1 MKEYRINFPDQVS
14 TSGGRISGWSRNA
27 LDSVTN
33 AETIIT
39 STGGVLFP
47 NLEAEDATTNNVGFE
62 VVSPFGNI
70 TGSTAF
76 QPLQPI
82 GTFPIG
88 VYRGF
93 LLTTNGGTGS
103 VKYTGLT
110 PGYSFSITLAAH
122 QGNASRNTDVTVNGV
137 TKSYSSASQN
147 EPQPENLTWD
157 GVVPES
163 GEITISVK
171 KSDINGQYYGA
182 LTAIQL
188 ITQPAGPTITA
199 GSDIANEN
207 QTSTFVLINNQSDPT
222 AVTVNGV
229 AGTNLQMVSE
239 DVGAGTQTWSYTPP
253 LIADDATADLVVTV
267 DGADTTAFQ
276 IAYENSYDRSQTAHG
291 EPTATSVNF
300 GNTYASANPYEWKV
314 ITDTNPA
321 IAIIDWNLMETSDGM
336 NLGIENFIT
345 TVAEGITS
353 AEIGVF
359 IPETGQTATFTRTFE
374 ISTDGSVSNPDP
386 DPDPEP
392 DPEPEP
398 EPTLPTT
405 LDEVQVNVRGR
416 VLTFID
422 IGDGFGILKDA
433 LSAVDLRTMEDV
445 SDNGTGSTLKSKIE
459 NHRMGNGRKVTDVYK
474 NAMVNISG
482 YSDQIEKK
490 VLTSKKAETISS
502 HASRLDSL
510 ENP

>member
-1 MKEYRINFPDQVS
+1 MGVRFDGNGHIAFASPWTPTNLGNFEIEFVVTVAEVAGQHFLTGRSNKVTHRFFGSNLYFGWEVDGGGTRFKYATAANPEAGVQARIKYVF
-14 TSGGRISGWSRNA
+14 
-27 LDSVTN
+27 
-33 AETIIT
+33 T
-39 STGGVLFP
+39 STTTVDVYKDGTLV
-47 NLEAEDATTNNVGFE
+47 EA
-62 VVSPFGNI
+62 
-70 TGSTAF
+70 
-76 QPLQPI
+76 
-82 GTFPIG
+82 
-88 VYRGF
+88 
-93 LLTTNGGTGS
+93 
-103 VKYTGLT
+103 
-110 PGYSFSITLAAH
+110 
-122 QGNASRNTDVTVNGV
+122 
-137 TKSYSSASQN
+137 
-147 EPQPENLTWD
+147 
-157 GVVPES
+157 
-163 GEITISVK
+163 ITIDPADAILIYELDAIGSRVTGTLLDGTVMHEVRLTDLETPAN
-171 KSDINGQYYGA
+171 SSIYLLDEGSGTVANDTGA
-182 LTAIQL
+182 LGNNGTLTGFTDAEASW
-188 ITQPAGPTITA
+188 TTPPKPTIMSA
-199 GSDIANEN
+199 SDIADES
-207 QTSTFVLINNQSDPT
+207 QTSSFVLKFNSADPT

-229 AGTNLQMVSE
+229 AATNLQMVSE

-291 EPTATSVNF
+291 EPAATSVNF

-314 ITDTNPA
+314 ITDTNPT
-321 IAIIDWNLMETSDGM
+321 IAIVDWNLMESSDGM

-374 ISTDGSVSNPDP
+374 ISTDGSISNPDP
-386 DPDPEP
+386 EPEPEPEP
-392 DPEPEP
+392 DPEP

-445 SDNGTGSTLKSKIE
+445 SDNGVGSTLKSKIE

-474 NAMVNISG
+474 NAIVNISG
-482 YSDQIEKK
+482 YGDQIEKK